1 MYTLRV
7 HCHTSTLRSSFEIV
21 RNNNVEGSIYSA
33 DDGCYTQA
41 TMTGNAIIHVI
52 QGDKVY
58 IRTHGTY
65 AADFNI
71 YSATYG
77 KSSFAGWLIGKDE

>member
-1 MYTLRV
+1 
-7 HCHTSTLRSSFEIV
+7 
-21 RNNNVEGSIYSA
+21 
-33 DDGCYTQA
+33 
-41 TMTGNAIIHVI
+41 MTGNAIIHVI

>member
-1 MYTLRV
+1 
-7 HCHTSTLRSSFEIV
+7 
-21 RNNNVEGSIYSA
+21 VEGSIFYA

-71 YSATYG
+71 YSDTHG
-77 KSSFAGWLIGKDE
+77 KNSFAGWLIGKVE